1 MSLEYE
7 AMQEIARLFFSH
19 PTPEQ
24 IIAFHASPELTK
36 HLYELIAEEKAGT
49 ISPEDRRQLD
59 KFEAIEHLVIH
70 LKAQAL
76 QQLRQRAS

>member
-7 AMQEIARLFFSH
+7 AMQEIAQLFFSH

-24 IIAFHASPELTK
+24 IIAFHASPTLSQ
-36 HLYELIAEEKAGT
+36 HLYALIAAEKAGT
-49 ISPEDRRQLD
+49 ISADDRRQLD

-76 QQLRQRAS
+76 QQLRKRAS